1 MRLLAI
7 ETSTL
12 LGGVA
17 IMDDGGLVAESR
29 FNVKVTH
36 SERLMA
42 DIDHVLRRSGLSIGE
57 IDVFGLA
64 AGPGSFTGLRVG
76 LSTMKGIVYATRRP
90 LVAVST
96 LEALAWNLPFCRHQV
111 CPVLDARKREVY
123 TSVYRWN
130 DGRFSPVIG
139 ERVCSIDTLLAEIA
153 ERTVFLGEGARL
165 YRGRIE
171 ACLGDKALFAAPQ
184 SLVPSAAH
192 VACLCMERAGRRAF
206 DDPLTLVPRYLR
218 RSEAEVKSQ
227 ESSAGR

>member
-1 MRLLAI
+1 
-7 ETSTL
+7 
-12 LGGVA
+12 
-17 IMDDGGLVAESR
+17 MDDGGLVAESR
-29 FNVKVTH
+29 FNVQVTH

-42 DIDHVLRRSGLSIGE
+42 DIDHILRRSGFGIGG
-57 IDVFGLA
+57 IDAFGIA
-64 AGPGSFTGLRVG
+64 IGPGSFTGLRVG

-96 LEALAWNLPFCRHQV
+96 LEALAWNFPYCRYQV

-123 TSVYRWN
+123 TSLYRWN
-130 DGRFSPVIG
+130 DMEVSPVIG
-139 ERVCSIDTLLAEIA
+139 ELVCSIDTLLAMIA

-165 YRGRIE
+165 YRERIQ

-184 SLVPSAAH
+184 ALVPSAAH
-192 VACLCMERAGRRAF
+192 VAGLCMERARRGAF

-227 ESSAGR
+227 QSHGKS